1 MAWGLLAI
9 LKIGLVFGRGMGYNQ
24 SVFNMCMLDEIFAK
38 WNEMYAVA
46 KWYKAERLWIFG
58 SCIRK
63 VAM

>member
-1 MAWGLLAI
+1 
-9 LKIGLVFGRGMGYNQ
+9 MGYNQ